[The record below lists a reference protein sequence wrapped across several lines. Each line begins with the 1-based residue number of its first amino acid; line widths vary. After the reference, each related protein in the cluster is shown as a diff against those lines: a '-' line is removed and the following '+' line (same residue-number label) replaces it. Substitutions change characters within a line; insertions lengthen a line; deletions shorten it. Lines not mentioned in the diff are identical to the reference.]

1 MKPRLSNQQT
11 TALTLIEVLV
21 SIAVLAVLW
30 ALLMPAMD
38 NRPMSATRIACVS
51 KLKKSALLT
60 GFGKAITVINIQW
73 QFR

>member
-60 GFGKAITVINIQW
+60 GFGKAITAINIQW